1 MKKLLYIL
9 SLCILSVCFIFYSV
23 NVNEKLQE
31 VQSNK
36 EIIAFQLQQE
46 KEKAKYYE
54 TLTKAN
60 EKQAEYY
67 QMMIKRLRSENE

>member
-1 MKKLLYIL
+1 MKELLYIL
-9 SLCILSVCFIFYSV
+9 SFCILSVCFIFYSV
-23 NVNEKLQE
+23 LVIERIQE

-36 EIIAFQLQQE
+36 EIIAFQLKQE

-67 QMMIKRLRSENE
+67 SIMIQQLRSEN

>member
-1 MKKLLYIL
+1 MKKLLCIL
-9 SLCILSVCFIFYSV
+9 CLCILSVSFIFYSV
-23 NVNEKLQE
+23 LIIEKLQE

-46 KEKAKYYE
+46 KEKVKYYE

-67 QMMIKRLRSENE
+67 SLMIKRLRSEN

>member
-1 MKKLLYIL
+1 MKELLYIL

-23 NVNEKLQE
+23 LVIERIQE

-67 QMMIKRLRSENE
+67 SIMIQRLRSEN

>member
-1 MKKLLYIL
+1 MKKLFYIL
-9 SLCILSVCFIFYSV
+9 SLCILTVCFIFYSV
-23 NVNEKLQE
+23 LVIEKLQE

-67 QMMIKRLRSENE
+67 SIMIQRLRSENE

>member
-9 SLCILSVCFIFYSV
+9 SLCILAVCFIFYSV
-23 NVNEKLQE
+23 LVIEKFQE

-67 QMMIKRLRSENE
+67 SIMIQRLRSENE

>member
-1 MKKLLYIL
+1 MKKLFYIL
-9 SLCILSVCFIFYSV
+9 SLCILTVCFIFYSV
-23 NVNEKLQE
+23 LVIEKLQE

-54 TLTKAN
+54 TLIKAN

-67 QMMIKRLRSENE
+67 SIMIQRLRSENK